1 MRRVVITG
9 AGTVNPLGHSA
20 SETVAG
26 LLSGRAAIGKLD
38 IPGAERLAVRIG
50 APVTG
55 FDAAA
60 HFDWRDLA
68 LLDRATQFALVSAR
82 QAVAASGLV
91 ALPSGTGVIIGTAGG
106 GHETAE
112 AAYRAVF
119 AEGRERV
126 HPFTVP
132 RLMMNAPASR
142 IGIAFGCHG
151 PTFAVSSAC
160 ASANHAI
167 GLAFQMIR
175 AGVAPAMLAGGT
187 DAMLTFGGLK
197 AWEGLRVLSPDG
209 CRPFDRARSG
219 LVMGEGAA
227 VYLLEEREAA
237 LARGARVLAEIAGF
251 SMNAD
256 ASDMVLP
263 SVAGAA
269 AAMRGALDDAGLRA
283 GDVGYVKAH
292 GTGTRANDRTEA
304 EAIRAVLPHGVPVS
318 STKGAHGHLMG
329 AAGAVELLACLA
341 ALRGEGIAPTVGCDD
356 PDPDCGLDL
365 VRGAAR
371 AAKVSACL
379 ANAFAFGGLNA
390 VLALRRA

>member
-9 AGTVNPLGHSA
+9 AGTVNPLGHTV
-20 SETVAG
+20 SETITG
-26 LLSGRAAIGKLD
+26 LLSGRSAIGRLD
-38 IPGAERLAVRIG
+38 IPDAGRLSVRIG
-50 APVTG
+50 APVAG
-55 FDAAA
+55 FDAAR
-60 HFDWRDLA
+60 HFQPRDLT

-82 QAVAASGLV
+82 QAVAASGLTTV
-91 ALPSGTGVIIGTAGG
+91 LPGTGVIIGTAGG

-119 AEGRERV
+119 AEGRDRV

-142 IGIAFGCHG
+142 IGIEFGCKG

-167 GLAFQMIR
+167 GLAFQLIR
-175 AGVAPAMLAGGT
+175 FGAAPAMLAGGT

-209 CRPFDRARSG
+209 CRPFDRARNG

-227 VYLLEEREAA
+227 VFFMEEREAA
-237 LARGARVLAEIAGF
+237 LARGATVLAEMAGF
-251 SMNAD
+251 SMGAD
-256 ASDMVLP
+256 AADMVLP
-263 SVAGAA
+263 SVAGAE
-269 AAMRGALDDAGLRA
+269 AAMRRALADAGLSP
-283 GDVGYVKAH
+283 GEIGYVKAH
-292 GTGTRANDRTEA
+292 GTGTRANDRAEA
-304 EAIRAVLPHGVPVS
+304 EAIRAVFPGGVAVS

-341 ALRGEGIAPTVGCDD
+341 VLRGDGIAPTAGCDD
-356 PDPDCGLDL
+356 PDPDCDIDL
-365 VRGAAR
+365 VQGAPR
-371 AAKVSACL
+371 AVEISACL

-390 VLALRRA
+390 VLALRRG

>member
-9 AGTVNPLGHSA
+9 AGTVNPLSQSVA
-20 SETVAG
+20 DTIAG
-26 LLSGRAAIGKLD
+26 LIAGRTAIRTLD
-38 IPGAERLAVRIG
+38 LPDADRLTVGIG
-50 APVTG
+50 APVTD
-55 FDAAA
+55 FDPAR
-60 HFDWRDLA
+60 HFPPRDLA
-68 LLDRATQFALVSAR
+68 LLDRATQFALQSAR
-82 QAVAASGLV
+82 QAVASSGLT
-91 ALPSGTGVIIGTAGG
+91 AMPPGAGVIVGTAGG

-142 IGIAFGCHG
+142 IGIEFGCKG

-175 AGVAPAMLAGGT
+175 SGAAPAMLAGGA

-209 CRPFDRARSG
+209 CRPFDRMRNG

-227 VYLLEEREAA
+227 IYLLEEREAA
-237 LARGARVLAEIAGF
+237 LARGAPVLAEVAGF
-251 SMNAD
+251 SMGAD
-256 ASDMVLP
+256 AEDMVLP
-263 SVAGAA
+263 SAAGAER
-269 AAMRGALDDAGLRA
+269 AMRGALADAGLA
-283 GDVGYVKAH
+283 PGEVGYVKAH
-292 GTGTRANDRTEA
+292 GTGTRANDRAEA
-304 EAIRAVLPHGVPVS
+304 EAIRATFPGGVAVS

-341 ALRGEGIAPTVGCDD
+341 ALRGEGIAPTVGLAD
-356 PDPDCGLDL
+356 PDPDCALDL
-365 VRGAAR
+365 VQR
-371 AAKVSACL
+371 APRTAEVSACL